1 MTHLTNLLGAVAL
14 IFWGTYMVKSGMLRT
29 FGMSLRTALS
39 HGLDN
44 RFKGFGVGFCLSSL
58 LQSSTAATLLV
69 AGLQSEG
76 LINTAIAISCIF
88 GAELGSAFMACVLS
102 LNLAAIAP
110 ILILCGVVMFFHF
123 KAQSRKGQFG
133 RILLGLAFIMI
144 AINQIVLSTE
154 PLRANAELS
163 AFFNLLHNYLI
174 LSFAAGTVLAIC
186 CVSSLAAVIVSS
198 SLYAAQVLNFQAAL
212 WMVLGA
218 NAGSTILALLTTMFA
233 SRIGRRGP
241 SATAL
246 LRSLMILVAMI
257 SLEFNVQ
264 NFVSLPDNVV
274 LWHLV
279 FNLAVGLLGL
289 LIIHPLSHWTES
301 ILSTPEEDTEPN
313 VNYKKLFVQENFL
326 TVSISLTVAK
336 KYLIKEIDAIRLLW
350 LDIDTLLR
358 SNPNPGS
365 IMIMKNKKAST
376 LKLNRSISLFL
387 NRAVT
392 TNLSAQEA
400 IEWQNIKS
408 VNGSLKSVI
417 NLIEHTID
425 VINDQ
430 KCLKHLDFSPE
441 GLRELTESHQIV
453 LSGIQTLGAYLR
465 TDDFKKKNELSQR
478 LFNHQRRL
486 LIAARE
492 QTHLHLQRIA
502 DNNVNAIETDALH
515 LEIQSLFNRLAG
527 LICASINLELEKP

>member
-44 RFKGFGVGFCLSSL
+44 RFKGFGVGFFLSSL

-163 AFFNLLHNYLI
+163 PFFNLLHNYLI

-313 VNYKKLFVQENFL
+313 ANYKKLFVQENFL

-478 LFNHQRRL
+478 LLNHQRRL

>member
-1 MTHLTNLLGAVAL
+1 MTHLTNLFGAVAL

-44 RFKGFGVGFCLSSL
+44 RFKGFGVGFFLSSL

-163 AFFNLLHNYLI
+163 PFFNLLHNYLI

-313 VNYKKLFVQENFL
+313 ANYKKLFVQENFL

-478 LFNHQRRL
+478 LLNHQRRL

>member
-102 LNLAAIAP
+102 LNLPAIAP

-387 NRAVT
+387 NRAIT

-441 GLRELTESHQIV
+441 GLREFTESHKIV

>member
-233 SRIGRRGP
+233 SRIARRGP

-289 LIIHPLSHWTES
+289 LIIRPLSHWTES

-430 KCLKHLDFSPE
+430 KCLKHLDFSSE

-465 TDDFKKKNELSQR
+465 SDDFKKKNELSQR
-478 LFNHQRRL
+478 LLNHQRRL

>member
-44 RFKGFGVGFCLSSL
+44 RFKGFGVGFFLSSL

-313 VNYKKLFVQENFL
+313 VNYKKLFAQENFL

-478 LFNHQRRL
+478 LLNHQRRL

-527 LICASINLELEKP
+527 LICASINLELGKP

>member
-1 MTHLTNLLGAVAL
+1 MTHLANLLGAVAL

-163 AFFNLLHNYLI
+163 PFFNLLHNYLI

-233 SRIGRRGP
+233 SRIARRGP

-478 LFNHQRRL
+478 LLNHQRRL

>member
-163 AFFNLLHNYLI
+163 PFFNLLHNYLI

-233 SRIGRRGP
+233 SRIARRGP

-289 LIIHPLSHWTES
+289 LIIRPLSHWTES
-301 ILSTPEEDTEPN
+301 ILSTPEEDTELN

-478 LFNHQRRL
+478 LLNHQRRL

-492 QTHLHLQRIA
+492 QTHLHLKRIA

>member
-1 MTHLTNLLGAVAL
+1 
-14 IFWGTYMVKSGMLRT
+14 
-29 FGMSLRTALS
+29 MSLRTALS

-163 AFFNLLHNYLI
+163 PFFNLLHNYLI

-233 SRIGRRGP
+233 SRIARRGP

-289 LIIHPLSHWTES
+289 LIIRPLSHWTEYL
-301 ILSTPEEDTEPN
+301 LSTPEEDTEPS

-453 LSGIQTLGAYLR
+453 LSCIQTLGAYLR

-478 LFNHQRRL
+478 LLNHQRRL

>member
-44 RFKGFGVGFCLSSL
+44 RFKGFGVGFFLSSL

-163 AFFNLLHNYLI
+163 PFFNLLHNYLI

-478 LFNHQRRL
+478 LLNHQRRL

>member
-163 AFFNLLHNYLI
+163 PFFNLLHNYLI

-198 SLYAAQVLNFQAAL
+198 SLYAVQVLNFQAAL

-478 LFNHQRRL
+478 LLNHQRRL

>member
-44 RFKGFGVGFCLSSL
+44 RFKGFGVGFFLSSL

-163 AFFNLLHNYLI
+163 PFFNLLHNYLI

-233 SRIGRRGP
+233 SRIARRGP

-264 NFVSLPDNVV
+264 NFVSLPNNVV

-289 LIIHPLSHWTES
+289 LIIRPLSHWTEYL
-301 ILSTPEEDTEPN
+301 LSTPEEDTEPS

-478 LFNHQRRL
+478 LLNHQRRL

>member
-44 RFKGFGVGFCLSSL
+44 RFKGFGVGFFLSSL

-163 AFFNLLHNYLI
+163 PFFNLLHNYLI

-313 VNYKKLFVQENFL
+313 ANYKKLFVQENFL

>member
-264 NFVSLPDNVV
+264 NFVSLHDNVV

-289 LIIHPLSHWTES
+289 LIIRPLSHWTES

-465 TDDFKKKNELSQR
+465 SDDFKKKNELSQR
-478 LFNHQRRL
+478 LLNHQRRL

>member
-163 AFFNLLHNYLI
+163 PFFNLLHNYLI

-198 SLYAAQVLNFQAAL
+198 SLYAAKVLNFQAAL

-233 SRIGRRGP
+233 SRIARRGP

-301 ILSTPEEDTEPN
+301 ILSTPEEDIEPN

-478 LFNHQRRL
+478 LLNHQRRL

-527 LICASINLELEKP
+527 LICASISLELEKP

>member
-1 MTHLTNLLGAVAL
+1 MHIRRRIRKRIYG
-14 IFWGTYMVKSGMLRT
+14 LRIK
-29 FGMSLRTALS
+29 F
-39 HGLDN
+39 
-44 RFKGFGVGFCLSSL
+44 
-58 LQSSTAATLLV
+58 
-69 AGLQSEG
+69 
-76 LINTAIAISCIF
+76 
-88 GAELGSAFMACVLS
+88 
-102 LNLAAIAP
+102 NLAAIAP

-313 VNYKKLFVQENFL
+313 VNYKKLFVQE
-326 TVSISLTVAK
+326 ISSQSVF
-336 KYLIKEIDAIRLLW
+336 
-350 LDIDTLLR
+350 R
-358 SNPNPGS
+358 SPLP
-365 IMIMKNKKAST
+365 KST
-376 LKLNRSISLFL
+376 
-387 NRAVT
+387 
-392 TNLSAQEA
+392 
-400 IEWQNIKS
+400 
-408 VNGSLKSVI
+408 SLKK
-417 NLIEHTID
+417 LM
-425 VINDQ
+425 Q
-430 KCLKHLDFSPE
+430 FAFC
-441 GLRELTESHQIV
+441 
-453 LSGIQTLGAYLR
+453 
-465 TDDFKKKNELSQR
+465 
-478 LFNHQRRL
+478 
-486 LIAARE
+486 
-492 QTHLHLQRIA
+492 
-502 DNNVNAIETDALH
+502 
-515 LEIQSLFNRLAG
+515 G
-527 LICASINLELEKP
+527 LISTRF

>member
-44 RFKGFGVGFCLSSL
+44 RFKGFGVGFFLSSL

-163 AFFNLLHNYLI
+163 PFFNLLHNYLI

-233 SRIGRRGP
+233 SRIARRGP

-301 ILSTPEEDTEPN
+301 ILSTPEEDTELN

-478 LFNHQRRL
+478 LLNHQRRL

-492 QTHLHLQRIA
+492 QTHLHLKRIA

-515 LEIQSLFNRLAG
+515 LEIQSLFNRLVG

>member
-163 AFFNLLHNYLI
+163 PFFNLLHNYLI

-478 LFNHQRRL
+478 LLNHQRRL
-486 LIAARE
+486 LDAAMRSAA
-492 QTHLHLQRIA
+492 TGTI
-502 DNNVNAIETDALH
+502 
-515 LEIQSLFNRLAG
+515 
-527 LICASINLELEKP
+527 

>member
-102 LNLAAIAP
+102 LNLAAVAP

-163 AFFNLLHNYLI
+163 PFFNLLHNYLI

-233 SRIGRRGP
+233 SRIARRGP

-289 LIIHPLSHWTES
+289 LIIRPLSHWTEYL
-301 ILSTPEEDTEPN
+301 LSTPEEDTEPS

-453 LSGIQTLGAYLR
+453 LSCIQTLGAYLR

-478 LFNHQRRL
+478 LLNHQRRL

>member
-1 MTHLTNLLGAVAL
+1 MTHLANLLGAVAL

-44 RFKGFGVGFCLSSL
+44 RFKGFGVGFFLSSL

-163 AFFNLLHNYLI
+163 PFFNLLHNYLI

-233 SRIGRRGP
+233 SRIARRGP

-289 LIIHPLSHWTES
+289 LIIRPLSHWTEYL
-301 ILSTPEEDTEPN
+301 LSTPEEDTESS

-478 LFNHQRRL
+478 LLNHQRRL

>member
-44 RFKGFGVGFCLSSL
+44 RFKGFGVGFFLSSL

-163 AFFNLLHNYLI
+163 PFFNLLHNYLI

-233 SRIGRRGP
+233 SRIARRGP

-264 NFVSLPDNVV
+264 NFVSLPENVV

-326 TVSISLTVAK
+326 TVSISLSVAK

-365 IMIMKNKKAST
+365 IMIMKNKKALT

-478 LFNHQRRL
+478 LLNHQRRL